1 MAYKHQ
7 IGVSESDTSILSP
20 VEATAGLPVYFG
32 TAPIHLTDN
41 PTAFVNKPV
50 LAYSYEEAVKALGYH
65 SNWDDYTLCE
75 AIKAQ
80 FQLFNVGPAV
90 FVNVLDPSTHKV
102 NVKDSTINL
111 SLGKYTI
118 AAEGVLLASLIV
130 KLTGAGNA
138 LVRNKDFTVV
148 FNSSGYPVISRVDGG
163 DIPANQATLTVSYDK
178 LTPSAVTDAQIIGG
192 IDSAT
197 GKVTGLEL
205 INKIFPLY
213 RLVPGQIVV
222 PKHSKKPAVAAV
234 MKAKA
239 VGINSL
245 FKAMAIADIDCSPTG
260 AAVYTDAPA
269 WKNSNNYSDPYLIA
283 CYLKPKLGD
292 EIYHE
297 IYHLSTQFAALNSR
311 VIANN
316 GDVPYVSPS
325 NKNIQANALVN
336 EAGTEINLGVDQAA
350 YLNGEGIVTAINF
363 TGGHKMWGNNTS
375 TYPANTDVKD
385 RFIPVRQ
392 MFNWIGNT
400 LVLTHWQKVDNP
412 TNRRLIDTVVDS
424 TNIWLN
430 GLTAQGSIL
439 GGRVEFR
446 AADNPV
452 TSLLD
457 GKVSYRL
464 FLAAPV
470 PAENIEF
477 KLEFDVAYLQNLFA
491 A

>member
-7 IGVSESDTSILSP
+7 VSISESGTSVLSP
-20 VEATAGLPVYFG
+20 VEAAAGLPVYFG

-41 PTAFVNKPV
+41 PSAYVNKPV

-65 SNWDDYTLCE
+65 SDWNDYTLCE

-80 FQLFNVGPAV
+80 FQLFNVAPAV
-90 FVNVLDPSTHKV
+90 FVNVLDPSIHKE
-102 NVKDSTINL
+102 NVADSAITL
-111 SLGKYTI
+111 SSGKYTI
-118 AAEGVLLASLIV
+118 AVDGVLLSTLVV

-138 LVRNKDFTVV
+138 LVRNKDYTVV
-148 FNSSGYPVISRVDGG
+148 FNGSGHPVISRVDGG
-163 DIPANQATLTVSYDK
+163 DIPANQTSLTVSYDK
-178 LTPSAVTDAQIIGG
+178 LTPSTVTDAQIIGG
-192 IDSAT
+192 IDSGT

-234 MKAKA
+234 MKAKST
-239 VGINSL
+239 GINSL
-245 FKAMAIADIDCSPTG
+245 FKAMAIADIDSSSTG
-260 AAVYTDAPA
+260 AGVYTEAPA
-269 WKNSNNYSDPYLIA
+269 WKNNNNFSDPHLVA
-283 CYLKPKLGD
+283 CYLKAKLGD
-292 EIYHE
+292 E
-297 IYHLSTQFAALNSR
+297 IYHLSTQFAALNSK
-311 VIANN
+311 VMAEN
-316 GDVPYVSPS
+316 GNVPYVSPS
-325 NKNIQANALVN
+325 NKNIQANAVVN
-336 EAGTEINLGVDQAA
+336 EADTEINLGVDQAA

-363 TGGHKMWGNNTS
+363 VGGWKMWGNNTS
-375 TYPANTDVKD
+375 VYPAHTDVKD

-400 LVLTHWQKVDNP
+400 LILTHWQVVDDP